1 MSTRAGKIGIFMAV
15 IILIYRKSRIAK
27 PGTHLLMKVPSRC
40 KNFLKPLIRARAIVY
55 APLLAG
61 LILVITPSAIEPC
74 PLVIRTGA
82 KQSLQAMMGGYCRIN
97 GGTHQSGP
105 LSGPQIKRRAFV
117 TNSDGDSVSIIDR
130 DTYKVIKT
138 LRVGDY
144 PHHMIVSKDG
154 RYLYVGNT
162 HSDTVSA
169 IDLETESIAKVIP
182 LLDPYN
188 LYYTPDQKL
197 LVTTCTRLGR
207 VEVHAI
213 EEWSQIGEAK
223 GWKRLAQIPTG
234 KDPNH
239 FAFSPD
245 ARYMYVSNEYSHQ
258 LSVID
263 LQERKLARQIQTGRR
278 PVDVS
283 LAPGGKILFVAN
295 YGEGRVTAYD
305 TEGFKELERIQ
316 TGAGAHGMA
325 MSVDGKILF
334 VSNRDASTVSVIDV
348 ASRRVL
354 QTFKVPQG
362 PDMLEVTPD
371 GRELWVTG
379 RYGAN
384 VFVVDLATG
393 KVTHRI
399 QTGAAPHGIVL
410 IDLAAAH

>member
-1 MSTRAGKIGIFMAV
+1 
-15 IILIYRKSRIAK
+15 
-27 PGTHLLMKVPSRC
+27 MKLTFP
-40 KNFLKPLIRARAIVY
+40 PEIRPVAWHAL
-55 APLLAG
+55 LLAIF
-61 LILVITPSAIEPC
+61 LTAFYLVTPQLSHSC
-74 PLVIRTGA
+74 PLVISAGP
-82 KQSLQAMMGGYCRIN
+82 KQNLQTMMGGYCRIN
-97 GGTHQSGP
+97 GHQTSAAA
-105 LSGPQIKRRAFV
+105 LEGPQVRRRAYV

-130 DTYKVIKT
+130 DTYQVVKT

-144 PHHMIVSKDG
+144 PHHMIVSLDG

-162 HSDTVSA
+162 HSDTVSV
-169 IDLETESIAKVIP
+169 IDLATDNIVKTLP

-188 LYYTPDQKL
+188 LYYTPDRKL

-207 VEVHAI
+207 VEVHAVD
-213 EEWSQIGEAK
+213 EWNQMGVAK
-223 GWKRLAQIPTG
+223 GWTRLAQIPTG

-245 ARYMYVSNEYSHQ
+245 GRFMYVSNEYSHQ

-263 LQERKLARQIQTGRR
+263 LEERKLSRQIHTGRR

-283 LAPGGKILFVAN
+283 LAPGGKTLFVAN
-295 YGEGRVTAYD
+295 YGEGRVTVYD
-305 TEGFKELERIQ
+305 TETFKELDRIQ

-325 MSVDGKILF
+325 MSVDGKSLF

-348 ASRRVL
+348 ASRKVT
-354 QTFKVPQG
+354 QTLKIPQG
-362 PDMLEVTPD
+362 PDMMEVTPN

-384 VFVVDLATG
+384 VYVVNLAEG
-393 KVTHRI
+393 KITHRV

-410 IDLAAAH
+410 IDLALPPSTK